1 MCMLTQPPSQIARRM
16 REYRAYFVGE
26 DGHFMGFEPLIC
38 RDDGEA
44 LAKARRLLD
53 IHDIEVWN
61 CERFVLKLEALPP
74 CAGGSLD

>member
-1 MCMLTQPPSQIARRM
+1 
-16 REYRAYFVGE
+16 
-26 DGHFMGFEPLIC
+26 MGFEPLIC